1 MMSRASGGRCC
12 RLQIHHAETAA
23 VSVRR
28 SRLQY
33 FSTALAHN
41 LHKKSHSCV
50 DGRGGSRGR
59 GSWSRLLHRQL
70 L

>member
-1 MMSRASGGRCC
+1 
-12 RLQIHHAETAA
+12 
-23 VSVRR
+23 VRR

-50 DGRGGSRGR
+50 DGRGGGRGS